1 MPSDYM
7 SRYSCKLEARI
18 PKGFITELVKR
29 SIDEG
34 LTPKQIKEKYNLT
47 FAQWKSA
54 KRSINNE
61 LKKQ

>member
-1 MPSDYM
+1 M
-7 SRYSCKLEARI
+7 SRYSCRLEIKTPR
-18 PKGFITELVKR
+18 GFITELVKR